1 MSRIGKLPIHTPKGV
16 TVKLEGD
23 LVSVTGPNGNLSRRI
38 PPPVSLDIQSES
50 ISVIISSDS
59 KTNRALHGLFRTLL
73 NNMVLGVNKKFEV
86 DLQLKGVGYRC
97 QTGKDKI
104 TLSLGFSHPI
114 DLLIPV
120 GVEVQ
125 VDANTNIKILGI
137 DKEAVG
143 FFASKIRSFRPPE
156 PYNGKGVLYK
166 GEILLRKAGKV
177 GKK

>member
-1 MSRIGKLPIHTPKGV
+1 MSRIGKLPINLPKGV
-16 TVKLEGD
+16 TVQTEGD
-23 LVSVTGPNGNLSRRI
+23 LISVNGPNGNLKRTLPSPVFIDIETDKIFVKI
-38 PPPVSLDIQSES
+38 PT
-50 ISVIISSDS
+50 DS
-59 KTNRALHGLFRTLL
+59 KTNRALHGLSRTLL
-73 NNMVLGVNKKFEV
+73 NNMVLGVSKKFEI
-86 DLQLKGVGYRC
+86 DLQLVGVGYRC
-97 QTGKDKI
+97 QTSKEKV

-114 DLLIPV
+114 NLPIPQ
-120 GVEVQ
+120 GIEVQ

-166 GEILLRKAGKV
+166 GEVILRKAGKV